1 MTRPDTSWWDQITLG
16 TTRANF
22 PPPDSSAHATPIESD
37 HHVALAWV
45 FDHARTSILLIEH
58 RSLQWS
64 CPGGHLEPGESLIT
78 AARREL
84 AEETGIMALPFMD
97 TPLTLA
103 RSTGCPRSRCVDTVH
118 WAAGFAFFVDPA
130 TPVTTEA
137 DQRACWFNLRDL
149 PAERATDIDIVVNR
163 VMASDHCPPT
173 PNLRNIL

>member
-1 MTRPDTSWWDQITLG
+1 MTRPETSWWRQITFG
-16 TTRANF
+16 TTQAEF
-22 PPPDSSAHATPIESD
+22 PPLDSSADATSMESA

-64 CPGGHLEPGESLIT
+64 CPGGHLEPGESLVA

-84 AEETGIMALPFMD
+84 AEETGIVTPPFVA

-103 RSTGCPRSRCVDTVH
+103 RSTGCPRSRLVDTVH
-118 WAAGFAFFVDPA
+118 WAAGFAFLVDPA

-137 DQRACWFNLRDL
+137 DQRACWFNMHEL
-149 PAERATDIDIVVNR
+149 PPARTADIDIVVNR
-163 VMASDHCPPT
+163 VIAT
-173 PNLRNIL
+173 KE

>member
-1 MTRPDTSWWDQITLG
+1 MTGPDTNWWDQIAIG
-16 TTRANF
+16 TVRAEF
-22 PPPDSSAHATPIESD
+22 PSPAVSCDAIPVESE

-64 CPGGHLEPGESLIT
+64 CPGGHLEPGESLIA

-84 AEETGIMALPFMD
+84 AEETGIVTPPFVT

-103 RSTGCPRSRCVDTVH
+103 RSTGCPRSQLVDVVH
-118 WAAGFAFFVDPA
+118 WAAGFAFLVDPA
-130 TPVTTEA
+130 TTVTTEPN
-137 DQRACWFNLRDL
+137 QRACWFDIHDL
-149 PAERATDIDIVVNR
+149 PAERTADIDIVVNQ
-163 VMASDHCPPT
+163 VTTSDHRPST